1 MEGHDIMA
9 TAIKQRQLKP
19 QFILMALEKELREH
33 DWTFQMSD
41 DHGYWT
47 NGISEQK
54 RIKAMVEDAYAEGI
68 DPWRLFYEFYPVEGC
83 DGPECYGIKIN
94 WQEAMD
100 RVAKEGECG

>member
-19 QFILMALEKELREH
+19 QFILMALEKELKEH

-54 RIKAMVEDAYAEGI
+54 RIKAMIEYAYAEGI
-68 DPWRLFYEFYPVEGC
+68 DPWRL
-83 DGPECYGIKIN
+83 
-94 WQEAMD
+94 
-100 RVAKEGECG
+100 